1 MLVILWSDTTY
12 EFVKSSKKSL
22 AKTEK
27 QSRVL
32 EIMLLLCSYIHF
44 FGWGGGGGSSYFS
57 SICVHNLYIQVRA
70 FCKDRGKKM
79 FLKVG
84 WSNFSQNSWFLSKAC
99 FTCFT
104 PLMDMRTSKVK
115 TC

>member
-12 EFVKSSKKSL
+12 ELVESSKNRSQ
-22 AKTEK
+22 KTEK

-32 EIMLLLCSYIHF
+32 DIMLLKHCCVRVFNFLV
-44 FGWGGGGGSSYFS
+44 GGGRGDFP
-57 SICVHNLYIQVRA
+57 SICVHNMYIQVRA
-70 FCKDRGKKM
+70 FCKDGDKKM

-84 WSNFSQNSWFLSKAC
+84 WSNFTQNSWFLSKAC

-104 PLMDMRTSKVK
+104 HL
-115 TC
+115 